1 MSDTPLRSPLV
12 SAFNNIV
19 KINRS
24 RAQMGR
30 TKNSL
35 DDFLRF
41 MNVETKNLEAIK
53 LPNQKE
59 TNKISTTNVS
69 STFGRP
75 GSLLA
80 ALASGAMDVASFVGD
95 FFRGK
100 KGPSA
105 KSKAIPKSKGIRL
118 GGLKAVG
125 IANAAFAGLDFA
137 TGLAE
142 GESVG
147 KAAAGAGGALAGS
160 LLGGAIGQALIPVP
174 GLGFVVGSMAGNFLG
189 GFLGDRAHEAITGEG
204 VKEKQEQKLAENE
217 AQQKASAES
226 AKQKN
231 SLSGII
237 NKFDDVVFKF
247 EQAVYTGTLSGSP
260 GSISVSDDSKKDHFH
275 KEIPERRG
283 GGKGPENPVEGS
295 YMVSGGEMPSKYVN
309 TLDFGENRGSYSHH
323 GEDLPI
329 NQGTPVSLVVPGTV
343 RQAQFSNNAAGGNIL
358 ITHEDGKETRYLHM
372 SEIYVSP
379 GQKVESGQV
388 IGATGGAPGTKG
400 AGRSSGPHLHFEYY
414 PSTTAGVADP
424 NPHMDKYFR
433 FGGNIQVTPK
443 ATTPS
448 GEPGGTAPTAVLMA
462 GTNDYGNPAAGAEGV
477 RRSIQNLRDKGYNV
491 VVVPPSSIGG
501 PSAVSKE
508 IEKVATEMGAT
519 IRRGEYMKQDNS
531 DAIGYAHLTRDSAD
545 AIAKEYEGATFV
557 GDSNAQLIPN
567 ASIAKP
573 GMSASGIADQIKS
586 LPTQSSGTRQMGRG
600 AAKRRQDAARA
611 SAAASAAPKVE
622 PVPQQQSPSQKI
634 EQYPSYNTQQSQVMV
649 IPVSQDPV
657 VVGGGQRPVVINSG
671 GGGGG
676 TIVMPPPN
684 PSVVLNSLFKTALLT
699 TLSST

>member
-80 ALASGAMDVASFVGD
+80 SLASGAMDVASFVGD

-100 KGPSA
+100 KGPNA
-105 KSKAIPKSKGIRL
+105 KTKAIPKSKGIRL

-189 GFLGDRAHEAITGEG
+189 GFLGDRAHEAVTGEG

-217 AQQKASAES
+217 AKQKASA
-226 AKQKN
+226 AVQKN
-231 SLSGII
+231 TFSDIT
-237 NKFDDVVFKF
+237 NKFDDVVFEF
-247 EQAVYTGTLSGSP
+247 EKAVYTGTLSGSP
-260 GSISVSDDSKKDHFH
+260 GSISVSDKDSHKDHFH

-283 GGKGPENPVEGS
+283 GGRGPENPVESS
-295 YMVSGGEMPSKYVN
+295 YVVSGGELPSQHVN

-329 NQGTPVSLVVPGTV
+329 PQGTPVSIVVPGTV

-372 SEIYVSP
+372 SQINVAP

-388 IGATGGAPGTKG
+388 IGLTGGAPGTKG

-433 FGGNIQVTPK
+433 FGGNIQVKPK

-462 GTNDYGNPAAGAEGV
+462 GTDSASGTEGV
-477 RRSIQNLRDKGYNV
+477 RRSIQNLKDKGYNV
-491 VVVPPSSIGG
+491 VVVPPSSVDG

-519 IRRGEYMKQDNS
+519 VREGS
-531 DAIGYAHLTRDSAD
+531 VDAIS
-545 AIAKEYEGATFV
+545 KEYKGATFV
-557 GDSNAQLIPN
+557 SDNNVQSIPN
-567 ASIAKP
+567 V
-573 GMSASGIADQIKS
+573 
-586 LPTQSSGTRQMGRG
+586 LPPSEPVRPDRSKYTGRSG
-600 AAKRRQDAARA
+600 AAAFERA
-611 SAAASAAPKVE
+611 MENYNTEMEDYKVKVE
-622 PVPQQQSPSQKI
+622 EYQSRPVAATASPVQSVAKSQGL

-649 IPVSQDPV
+649 IPISQDPV
-657 VVGGGQRPVVINSG
+657 SQGGPQRPVVINAG
-671 GGGGG
+671 NGGGGG
-676 TIVMPPPN
+676 TMIMPSPPA
-684 PSVVLNSLFKTALLT
+684 SQVLNSLFKTALLT

>member
-75 GSLLA
+75 GSLLS

-100 KGPSA
+100 KGPNA

-147 KAAAGAGGALAGS
+147 KAAAGAGGSLAGS

-174 GLGFVVGSMAGNFLG
+174 GLGFVVGSAAGSFLG
-189 GFLGDRAHEAITGEG
+189 GFLGDRAHEAVTGEG

-217 AQQKASAES
+217 AKQKASA
-226 AKQKN
+226 AVQKN
-231 SLSGII
+231 TFSDIT
-237 NKFDDVVFKF
+237 NKFDDVVFEF
-247 EQAVYTGTLSGSP
+247 EKAVYTGTLSGSP
-260 GSISVSDDSKKDHFH
+260 GSISVSDKDSHKDHFH

-283 GGKGPENPVEGS
+283 GGGGPENPVESS
-295 YMVSGGEMPSKYVN
+295 YVVSGGEMPSQHVN

-329 NQGTPVSLVVPGTV
+329 PQGTPVSIVVPGTV

-372 SEIYVSP
+372 SQINVAP

-388 IGATGGAPGTKG
+388 IGLTGGAPGTKG

-433 FGGNIQVTPK
+433 FGGNIQVKPK

-462 GTNDYGNPAAGAEGV
+462 GTDSASGTEGV
-477 RRSIQNLRDKGYNV
+477 RRSIQNLKDKGYNV
-491 VVVPPSSIGG
+491 VVVPPSSVDG

-519 IRRGEYMKQDNS
+519 VREGS
-531 DAIGYAHLTRDSAD
+531 VDAIS
-545 AIAKEYEGATFV
+545 KEYKGATFV
-557 GDSNAQLIPN
+557 SNNNVQSIPN
-567 ASIAKP
+567 V
-573 GMSASGIADQIKS
+573 
-586 LPTQSSGTRQMGRG
+586 LPPPEPVRPDRSKFTGRSG
-600 AAKRRQDAARA
+600 AAAFERAMEEYNTEMEDYKVKSEEYQSRPVAATA
-611 SAAASAAPKVE
+611 S
-622 PVPQQQSPSQKI
+622 PVQSVAKAQGL

-649 IPVSQDPV
+649 IPISQDPV
-657 VVGGGQRPVVINSG
+657 SQGGPQRPVVINAG
-671 GGGGG
+671 NGGGGG
-676 TIVMPPPN
+676 TMIMPSPPA
-684 PSVVLNSLFKTALLT
+684 SQVLNSLFKTALLT

>member
-53 LPNQKE
+53 LPDQKQI
-59 TNKISTTNVS
+59 NKITTTNVS

-75 GSLLA
+75 GSLLS

-95 FFRGK
+95 FFRGRRGQ
-100 KGPSA
+100 KGG
-105 KSKAIPKSKGIRL
+105 AIPKGKGIRL
-118 GGLKAVG
+118 SGLKAVG

-217 AQQKASAES
+217 AKQKASA
-226 AKQKN
+226 AVQGN
-231 SLSGII
+231 TFTDIT
-237 NKFDDVVFKF
+237 NKFDDVVFEF
-247 EQAVYTGTLSGSP
+247 EKYAYTSIAGSANA
-260 GSISVSDDSKKDHFH
+260 IASVTGQEPNQEFGAQYPDKQ
-275 KEIPERRG
+275 G
-283 GGKGPENPVEGS
+283 GGKPYGDGKLQKIS
-295 YMVSGGEMPSKYVN
+295 ASGGKAPSSVTKTSGFGPRWGRNHNGNDYAGSGVDNEPISVIQEGKVGYAGYLGSAGNAVVIDHPDGSTTKYFH
-309 TLDFGENRGSYSHH
+309 LADGS
-323 GEDLPI
+323 I
-329 NQGTPVSLVVPGTV
+329 TVSKGQDIVP
-343 RQAQFSNNAAGGNIL
+343 
-358 ITHEDGKETRYLHM
+358 
-372 SEIYVSP
+372 
-379 GQKVESGQV
+379 GQV
-388 IGATGGAPGTKG
+388 IGVVGNT
-400 AGRSSGPHLHFEYY
+400 GRSTGTHLHFELWKNGRAVD
-414 PSTTAGVADP
+414 PSSEAD
-424 NPHMDKYFR
+424 NYFR
-433 FGGNIQVTPK
+433 FGGDVTV
-443 ATTPS
+443 T
-448 GEPGGTAPTAVLMA
+448 
-462 GTNDYGNPAAGAEGV
+462 
-477 RRSIQNLRDKGYNV
+477 Q
-491 VVVPPSSIGG
+491 
-501 PSAVSKE
+501 
-508 IEKVATEMGAT
+508 
-519 IRRGEYMKQDNS
+519 
-531 DAIGYAHLTRDSAD
+531 SAD
-545 AIAKEYEGATFV
+545 AEAAPGQTSVPGSTEETEGTVRTPSTITPPTEPVRPDRSNFATGRSGAKAYE
-557 GDSNAQLIPN
+557 NAMEKYNADVKKYNEQQQEPPTVDPNPN
-567 ASIAKP
+567 ATITPPTEPVRPDRSKFTGRSGAAAFEKAIEKYNAEMEEYKVKVEEYQSMPVAAKV
-573 GMSASGIADQIKS
+573 S
-586 LPTQSSGTRQMGRG
+586 PTQ
-600 AAKRRQDAARA
+600 AAAART
-611 SAAASAAPKVE
+611 SL
-622 PVPQQQSPSQKI
+622 SQGL

-649 IPVSQDPV
+649 IPISQDPV
-657 VVGGGQRPVVINSG
+657 VLGGGQRPMVINSG